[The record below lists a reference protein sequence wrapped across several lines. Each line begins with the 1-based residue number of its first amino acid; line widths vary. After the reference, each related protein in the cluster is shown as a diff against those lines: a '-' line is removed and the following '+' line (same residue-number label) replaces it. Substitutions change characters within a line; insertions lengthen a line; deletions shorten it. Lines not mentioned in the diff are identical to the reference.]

1 MNTGMSVK
9 RIVRIL
15 GKPWAR
21 ALRLWDNI
29 SIYLPVALMG
39 LLVLGT
45 YWLVRNA
52 PGASTPES
60 TKDVSW
66 TTTCA
71 SSR

>member
-9 RIVRIL
+9 RLVRIL

-21 ALRLWDNI
+21 ALRLGDNI
-29 SIYLPVALMG
+29 SIYLPVALLG

-52 PGASTPES
+52 PGAS
-60 TKDVSW
+60 
-66 TTTCA
+66 A
-71 SSR
+71 R